1 MEGMEA
7 RGGGGFFFLKIFI
20 FAPVNTPPAP
30 GAGEGGK
37 GAEIM
42 FIFQHNLLAVSIC
55 FYLHIQEGGRDF
67 LLF

>member
-7 RGGGGFFFLKIFI
+7 RGGFFLFFFIFL
-20 FAPVNTPPAP
+20 FLHHPTPRQAP
-30 GAGEGGK
+30 GGGEGGK

-55 FYLHIQEGGRDF
+55 FYLHIQEGGGIF
-67 LLF
+67 